1 MSDGM
6 IRYRLIFAFLCV
18 LVIAGG
24 MGWQAQSSRAA
35 ETVRLSLSTTPE
47 RELVFH
53 NLKPGDQLSVEL
65 VIKNTSGRKVD
76 YSIHARFGH
85 GDESFYKL
93 LEVTLESPGQLLYKG
108 KLSGMEG
115 QLGTGNLTAEAEDK
129 LVVTVYF
136 PGEAGNDYQN
146 KTVVTVLE
154 FASKAAPDEPGPGP
168 STAPSSVPTP
178 TPDST
183 SGVTPTPG
191 PTDEPE
197 NTPAASVTPG
207 PPVSPGA
214 SPAAS
219 QGPAPSASGGL
230 TPLSPG
236 GSGATAA
243 PGTTLA
249 STISPRP
256 SASGLALGGGSEEVI
271 IEDEPVPAAGNGGLT
286 ELPAASSQDGARQTS
301 ANPYTLPDTATPWY
315 NLLVICTL
323 SILCCAVVLWR
334 RRKE

>member
-1 MSDGM
+1 M
-6 IRYRLIFAFLCV
+6 IRYRLVFAFLCV
-18 LVIAGG
+18 LMIAGG

-35 ETVRLSLSTTPE
+35 ETVKLSLSTTPE

-76 YSIHARFGH
+76 YSIHSRFDH

-93 LEVTLESPGQLLYKG
+93 LEVTLENPGQLLYKG
-108 KLSGMEG
+108 KLSGMAG
-115 QLGTGNLTAEAEDK
+115 QLGTGSLTAEAEDK
-129 LVVTVYF
+129 LVVTAYF
-136 PGEAGNDYQN
+136 PAEAGNEYQD
-146 KTVVTVLE
+146 KSVVTVLE
-154 FASKAAPDEPGPGP
+154 FAAKAADEPGPEP
-168 STAPSSVPTP
+168 STAPSSAPTS
-178 TPDST
+178 TPGST
-183 SGVTPTPG
+183 TGATPTPG
-191 PTDEPE
+191 PTDEP

-214 SPAAS
+214 SPAVS
-219 QGPAPSASGGL
+219 QGPVPTPSGGP

-236 GSGATAA
+236 GSGATAVSGVT
-243 PGTTLA
+243 PA
-249 STISPRP
+249 STIWPLP
-256 SASGLALGGGSEEVI
+256 SAPGLALGGGGEEVI
-271 IEDEPVPAAGNGGLT
+271 IEDEPVPAAGNSGLT
-286 ELPAASSQDGARQTS
+286 ELPAASSQDGAKQTS
-301 ANPYTLPDTATPWY
+301 AKPYTLPDTATPWY

>member
-1 MSDGM
+1 M
-6 IRYRLIFAFLCV
+6 IRYRLVFAFLCV
-18 LVIAGG
+18 LMIAGG

-35 ETVRLSLSTTPE
+35 ETVKLSLSTTPE

-76 YSIHARFGH
+76 YSIHSRFDH

-93 LEVTLESPGQLLYKG
+93 LEVTLENPGQLLYKG
-108 KLSGMEG
+108 KLSGMAG
-115 QLGTGNLTAEAEDK
+115 QLGTGSLTAEAEDK
-129 LVVTVYF
+129 LVVTAYF
-136 PGEAGNDYQN
+136 PAEAGNEYQD
-146 KTVVTVLE
+146 KSVVTVLE
-154 FASKAAPDEPGPGP
+154 FAAKAVDEPGPEP
-168 STAPSSVPTP
+168 STAPSSAPTS
-178 TPDST
+178 TPGST
-183 SGVTPTPG
+183 PGATPTPG

-214 SPAAS
+214 SPAVS
-219 QGPAPSASGGL
+219 QGTPSGGP

-243 PGTTLA
+243 PGTTPA

-256 SASGLALGGGSEEVI
+256 SAPGLALGGGGEEVI
-271 IEDEPVPAAGNGGLT
+271 IEDEPVPAAGNGRLT
-286 ELPAASSQDGARQTS
+286 ELPAASSQDGSRQAS
-301 ANPYTLPDTATPWY
+301 AKPYTLPDTATPWY

>member
-6 IRYRLIFAFLCV
+6 IRYRLVFAFLCV

-53 NLKPGDQLSVEL
+53 NLKPGDQLSVDL

-76 YSIHARFGH
+76 YSIQSRFDH

-93 LEVTLESPGQLLYKG
+93 LEVTLENPGQLLYQG
-108 KLSGMEG
+108 KLSGMTG
-115 QLGTGNLTAEAEDK
+115 QLGTGSLAAEAEDK
-129 LVVTVYF
+129 LVVTAYF
-136 PGEAGNDYQN
+136 PVEAGNEYQD
-146 KTVVTVLE
+146 KAVVTVLE
-154 FASKAAPDEPGPGP
+154 FAAKAAPDDPGPEP
-168 STAPSSVPTP
+168 SATPSSAPTP

-183 SGVTPTPG
+183 SGATPTPG
-191 PTDEPE
+191 PTDEPG
-197 NTPAASVTPG
+197 NTPAASVTTG

-219 QGPAPSASGGL
+219 QGAAPSAPGGP

-243 PGTTLA
+243 PGTTPAL
-249 STISPRP
+249 TISPLP
-256 SASGLALGGGSEEVI
+256 SASGLALVGGNEEVI
-271 IEDEPVPAAGNGGLT
+271 IEDEPVPAAGNSGLT

-301 ANPYTLPDTATPWY
+301 AKPYTLPDTATPWF